1 MRTLTL
7 RQPIAAATLAAMVV
21 VTALAVLLL
30 TAAIARAVVLP
41 GDILWQK
48 TTVASGSSGF
58 VGLARGP
65 KGVVYAVG
73 ARDYKVSGKPSE
85 CILLAKYSASGR
97 LLWKRSLAGGVI
109 PNGSDGSGVAVDAA
123 GNATVIG
130 YKGTKTHGGDIVIA
144 RYSPA
149 GSLLWT
155 RTYNGPAD
163 DTDQAY
169 DVALDRS
176 GNALV
181 AGYANTTSRGADI
194 LLLKYAARTGR
205 RLWTYM
211 YNNAAANLDEGANAL
226 VLDGAGNA
234 YLTGWSANAGNADGA
249 VPAIKVSATGKQ
261 LWEKRL
267 QIGHWGN
274 AIRIALDGAGNVVVG
289 GDCIGP
295 GDDRDLFAAK
305 LRPANGSQVWAAPAM
320 LASHAYDQH
329 LNDMVVGNGHDDI
342 YLVGNSEG
350 APPMGVIAAY
360 KSTGAPLWD
369 TFYTPDHLYA
379 GSLAWT
385 AVTRDAH
392 DNLYVAGCD
401 SSATTSTFEVGKA
414 AWDGTWPLWQQRI
427 PGSVPGSATPMDA
440 LWVGGSTGG
449 VYACGVLTRAGVD
462 YAYIVKLKP

>member
-7 RQPIAAATLAAMVV
+7 RQPITAATLAALFV
-21 VTALAVLLL
+21 VTTLAALLL
-30 TAAIARAVVLP
+30 TATIARAVDLP
-41 GDILWQK
+41 GDLLWQK
-48 TTVASGSSGF
+48 TTVASSSSGF
-58 VGLARGP
+58 VELARGP

-73 ARDYKVSGKPSE
+73 ARDYKVAGKASE
-85 CILLAKYSASGR
+85 CILLAKYSSSGR

-109 PNGSDGSGVAVDAA
+109 PNGSDGSGVAVDGS

-149 GSLLWT
+149 GRLLWT

-163 DTDQAY
+163 DTDQAF

-181 AGYANTTSRGADI
+181 AGYATTATRGADL

-205 RLWTYM
+205 RLWKYT
-211 YNNAAANLDEGANAL
+211 YNNAAANLDEGANA
-226 VLDGAGNA
+226 VVVDRGGNS
-234 YLTGWSANAGNADGA
+234 YLTGWSANAGNSDGA
-249 VPAIKVSATGKQ
+249 VPAVKVSATGKQ
-261 LWEKRL
+261 LWAKRL

-274 AIRIALDGAGNVVVG
+274 AIRVALDSAGNVVIG
-289 GDCIGP
+289 GDCVGA
-295 GDDRDLFAAK
+295 GGNRDLFAARLK
-305 LRPANGSQVWAAPAM
+305 PGSGAQAWTPVV
-320 LASHAYDQH
+320 LAYADDQH
-329 LNDMVVGNGHDDI
+329 LNAMVVGSGHDDI
-342 YLVGNSEG
+342 YLVGSSEG
-350 APPMGVIAAY
+350 PAPMGVIAAF

-369 TFYTPDHLYA
+369 TFYTPDHPYSG

-385 AVTRDAH
+385 AVARDAH

-401 SSATTSTFEVGKA
+401 SSPTTNTFEVGKA
-414 AWDGTWPLWQQRI
+414 AWDGTWPLWQTRVQ
-427 PGSVPGSATPMDA
+427 GDVSGHATPMDA

-462 YAYIVKLKP
+462 YAYIAKLKP